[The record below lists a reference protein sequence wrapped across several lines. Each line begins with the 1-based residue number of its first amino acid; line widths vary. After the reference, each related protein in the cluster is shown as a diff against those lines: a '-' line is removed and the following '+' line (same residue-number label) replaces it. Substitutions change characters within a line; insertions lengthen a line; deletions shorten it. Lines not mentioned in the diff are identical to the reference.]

1 VKLSPY
7 IFVGK
12 GFMAGGEGVKLQAE
26 NREIRQLAERFHL
39 DM

>member
-7 IFVGK
+7 IFARK
-12 GFMAGGEGVKLQAE
+12 GFMAEGEGVKLQAE
-26 NREIRQLAERFHL
+26 NREIRQLAERFDL